1 MKKTSVSLAL
11 VMVLVGCQQSSQ
23 HDQLNGL
30 HAREQV
36 PTQTKLDAAG
46 PSSQSLVTFKSGE
59 IPAELSFTNADAV
72 PVGEGVSI
80 VFNAKDN
87 TYSGVTIKPSEPW
100 DLRNWD
106 DFNLAFDIANPGP
119 HSVQLFLN
127 ITDIDGATYTRSVA
141 VPVGSENTYYA
152 KMRGHDLATPDGDV
166 NQELNFL
173 SGLRSNPETW
183 ESDEVQF
190 ISMWGKKNL
199 NLNGITQISLS
210 VQSALFDK
218 HIELS
223 NVRLRPNPPMNTA
236 FLSQIVDKYGQNA
249 NVEFEGKIH
258 SQAELDAAREKESSE
273 LTDTLMEDRSRF
285 GGWKNGPKL
294 ESTGYFRTE
303 KVKGKW
309 ALVDPEGY
317 LYFATGLD
325 IIRLSNTSTMTGYGF
340 DAEKVNLGGD
350 GVTPEDSKGLNRVN
364 EEAIDSRHVVS
375 DVRANLFTSLPSYDE
390 PLGKWYGY
398 RGSAHSGPVKQGETF
413 SFYAANLE
421 RKYGEKDPLQ
431 AWEEVTLKRMKHWG
445 FTSLGNWT
453 DPRFYDNNEVPYFA
467 NGWIIGDFKT
477 VSSGNDFWAPLPDV
491 FDPEF
496 AHRANV
502 TAATVAQQVQN
513 SPWCVGVF
521 IDNEKSF
528 GRGENAQ
535 ARYGIVLNT
544 LQRNGNEVPTKAA
557 FTQLM
562 KQQYGTIQ
570 ALNKA
575 WNTAIASWK
584 EFDSGID
591 STLNTDA
598 QLQDYS
604 AMLFHYGEKYF
615 SVVNAALEEHMP
627 NHLYLG
633 ARFPDWGMPI
643 EVVKA
648 AAKHVDVMSYNVYKE
663 GLHPKSWTFLQD
675 IDLPSIIGEFHMGAR
690 DNGLFHPG
698 LVQAA
703 TQHDRANMYKDY
715 MRSVVDNPY
724 FVGAHWF
731 QYMDSPITGRAYDGE
746 NYNVGFVNVTDT
758 PYVPMVRAAQEINSE
773 MYLRRFAK

>member
-615 SVVNAALEEHMP
+615 SVVSAALEEHMP

>member
-36 PTQTKLDAAG
+36 STQTKLESAG

-223 NVRLRPNPPMNTA
+223 NVRLRPNPPMNTV

-615 SVVNAALEEHMP
+615 SVVSAALEEHMP